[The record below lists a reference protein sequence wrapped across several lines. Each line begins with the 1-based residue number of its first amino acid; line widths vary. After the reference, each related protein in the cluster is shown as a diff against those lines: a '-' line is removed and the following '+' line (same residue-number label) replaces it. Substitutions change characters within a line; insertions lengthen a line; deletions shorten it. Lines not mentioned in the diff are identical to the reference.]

1 MANQSGLVVATARPV
16 SSFVSRYAW
25 WLLAAHGVAASL
37 LYSFA
42 AHHPIREPWI
52 VPASRL
58 DAVIPMIPWSAWV
71 YASYLFLLPT
81 LVLFGRH
88 RPGFARVFVTG
99 VSCALLNASIY
110 ILFPTSLAERTVA
123 PAGTLMAVIQSLDTT
138 LCALPSGH
146 VALPTSLMVA
156 AALLT
161 TEGPHLARIWT
172 PWTNRLALWTLLL
185 AASTL
190 FTKQHY
196 LIDVAAGAVYGGGLA
211 AAAAWLVTSRD
222 RERWRS
228 AVAPGRRLDEAA

>member
-1 MANQSGLVVATARPV
+1 
-16 SSFVSRYAW
+16 
-25 WLLAAHGVAASL
+25 
-37 LYSFA
+37 
-42 AHHPIREPWI
+42 
-52 VPASRL
+52 
-58 DAVIPMIPWSAWV
+58 
-71 YASYLFLLPT
+71 
-81 LVLFGRH
+81 
-88 RPGFARVFVTG
+88 
-99 VSCALLNASIY
+99 
-110 ILFPTSLAERTVA
+110 
-123 PAGTLMAVIQSLDTT
+123 
-138 LCALPSGH
+138 
-146 VALPTSLMVA
+146 MVA